1 MKPVV
6 KWLVAVGWIAA
17 VCGVHPAPV
26 EGQQP
31 KDSPEITPKA
41 DNVVVERSVRVKRG
55 VYVVADSDG
64 NGVIQVKA
72 DDVVIDFQGATLVGV
87 KNPAAGEKDKFE
99 GYGVAVKGHKNV
111 VIKNAKIHGYQYN
124 IRATGCTGLK
134 VEDCDLSHS
143 RGERISR
150 QGRAIDIF
158 LGLRELDA
166 WQRYGAGAWLEKCTD
181 SRVTRVRAT
190 GAQNGVLLAFCEKC
204 TVHDNDVA
212 FNSGW
217 GVGLW
222 ESSRNVVSWN
232 RADFCNRPGEG
243 SWGEDSAAVA
253 LVNSSH
259 HNFVVGNS
267 LTHSGDGFFL
277 TDGANMGVRPSDDNV
292 VAHNDGS
299 WSPHNAFES
308 TFSVRNVFYKN
319 TATDSDYGF
328 WMSFS
333 SENLVAENRVE
344 RNATDGINIGSGA
357 RNQIEKNTLVGN
369 RQVAIHVYT
378 EPPGPDVVAS
388 RDSVVV
394 DNVIK
399 DSKLAFSLEHS
410 TNTFLG
416 GNKLEK
422 AALPAGVGQSDKNRP
437 GSQLATFL
445 DSRKAKRVENIVKT
459 KPKGFKMFRDQQYKP
474 GLHLLQLD
482 DFAPRDFRTLGK

>member
-1 MKPVV
+1 VKLVG
-6 KWLVAVGWIAA
+6 KWLVAVGWLAA
-17 VCGVHPAPV
+17 IFGLHPAAV

-31 KDSPEITPKA
+31 KDPPEITPKT
-41 DNVVVERSVRVKRG
+41 DNVLVKQSVRIKRG
-55 VYVVADSDG
+55 MYVVSDADR
-64 NGVIQVKA
+64 NGVVQVMA

-87 KNPAAGEKDKFE
+87 KNAAAGEKDKFQ
-99 GYGVAVKGHKNV
+99 GYGVAVNGHKNV
-111 VIKNAKIHGYQYN
+111 VIKNAKIHGYKYN

-134 VEDCDLSHS
+134 VEDSDLSHS

-150 QGRAIDIF
+150 NGRPIDIF
-158 LGLRELDA
+158 LGLREFDA
-166 WQRYGAGAWLEKCTD
+166 WQRYGAGAWLEKCSD
-181 SRVTRVRAT
+181 STVTRVRAT

-204 TVHDNDVA
+204 TIHDNDVA

-222 ESSRNVVSWN
+222 ESSGNVVSWN

-243 SWGEDSAAVA
+243 SWGEDSAAIA
-253 LVNSSH
+253 LANSSH
-259 HNFVVGNS
+259 RNFIVGNS

-277 TDGANMGVRPSDDNV
+277 TDGANMGVRPSNDNV
-292 VAHNDGS
+292 VAYNDGS

-308 TFSVRNVFYKN
+308 TFSVGNVFYKN
-319 TATDSDYGF
+319 TASNSDYGF

-333 SENLVAENRVE
+333 SENVVAENRVE
-344 RNATDGINIGSGA
+344 RNVTDGINIGSGA

-369 RQVAIHVYT
+369 GQVAIHIEGEDGT
-378 EPPGPDVVAS
+378 DVVES

-394 DNVIK
+394 GNVIR

-422 AALPAGVGQSDKNRP
+422 AALPTGVVQSKTNP
-437 GSQLATFL
+437 PASQLAKFL
-445 DSRKAKRVENIVKT
+445 GLQKAKRLENIVKT
-459 KPKGFKMFRDQQYKP
+459 KPKGFKMFREQPYKP
-474 GLHLLQLD
+474 GLHLLQLG
-482 DFAPRDFRTLGK
+482 DFAPHDFRPAAK